1 MLVTERLLFRR
12 LYTHPNPVI
21 IYLILTIGLTQ
32 ILSNVIELVYTVD
45 PRTLFTS
52 YLYTYVNVF
61 GIRTN
66 AAALISIAITYAALF
81 AVAVLISYT
90 RFGRALRAIVQDR
103 ETAMLMGVDIV
114 NLSRNAF
121 LLALALGV
129 LGGMIYTLVSS
140 FTPDLAPSLIGV
152 MFVIMLAGGVGSIFG
167 CMLIGL
173 VFGLVQAAAPIFMPP
188 FLLDLFIYL
197 FLFVVLLIKPE
208 GLFTR

>member
-90 RFGRALRAIVQDR
+90 RFGRAFRGKVWP
-103 ETAMLMGVDIV
+103 MLPPT
-114 NLSRNAF
+114 R
-121 LLALALGV
+121 
-129 LGGMIYTLVSS
+129 TC
-140 FTPDLAPSLIGV
+140 
-152 MFVIMLAGGVGSIFG
+152 AGCRRS
-167 CMLIGL
+167 
-173 VFGLVQAAAPIFMPP
+173 AAPQNPRCRS
-188 FLLDLFIYL
+188 
-197 FLFVVLLIKPE
+197 
-208 GLFTR
+208 T